1 MAASSQRTILQR
13 DNTVMSIPSQ
23 STKRIPPL
31 WFAIPRHVGIL
42 DNSIDHEGHDE
53 GTRCHPRASRD
64 RDVMMPVDRSET
76 EGGAVVGIDAHGRL
90 IKIGRADTL
99 RQLWS
104 YDLSVHHSEW
114 R

>member
-1 MAASSQRTILQR
+1 
-13 DNTVMSIPSQ
+13 MSIPSQ
-23 STKRIPPL
+23 STKRIPPPP

-42 DNSIDHEGHDE
+42 DNSIDHEGHGE